1 MFTRQTFW
9 LSTLRHFARSSFA
22 VIIGVA
28 LATAVICGALIV
40 GDSVRGSLETLSLER
55 LGGVDQVV
63 RGPRFFRQD
72 LAAEL
77 AEAWQDEIGT
87 VAPAIL
93 VTGSVQTGQIKSATS
108 RRAGHVEV
116 YGVDA
121 AFWKLA
127 GVDPPGA
134 GLGISRRLAEQLE
147 LKVGDKASVIVEI
160 PATIPRDALLGE
172 RDETVV
178 ELPTQVSRIFS
189 DQEMPGRFGLNPSQ
203 QLPLNAFVD
212 LEELQTQLNLQ
223 HVPASARRK
232 EPEKPARINALLLGK
247 SRVAFRSAKE
257 RAFAE
262 RKTTNLARDEAAA
275 LIAKLNGSNI
285 PTESSPHPGGM
296 PDISRW
302 LSAATPPV
310 KSPLSRALHPGGMPE
325 DFAADER
332 ERLPKSPKT
341 SDIWRHTAVAIPAAI
356 PPGWSVPGDSS
367 IGGVAALNHRLMAM
381 TPPGSVM
388 WKQFAVGAVSLEEQ
402 LANAPELASR
412 LTTEL
417 HRKLTMQDLS
427 LRLVPNEAHR
437 YLSLE
442 SERML
447 IDDGTIAA
455 AEKVA
460 KNRGWATS
468 PVLVSLLTEIENPKD
483 ASKFSMY
490 PISGGVGEA
499 AAGAF
504 EALEFASGSAPKSV
518 DEIAINDWLAE
529 DLAVSVGDSVTL
541 KYKVVGDTGE
551 LPELTRSAKICGIV
565 KLAGAGADPG
575 LTPYVAGIS
584 DAEDPTKWREPFPLR
599 KDRITQRDRD
609 FWKPFRTTPKVF
621 WHLAAAEELFKS
633 RYGNHTSLRIAP
645 PAGVSLDDFAKT
657 FETAWL
663 ASLDS
668 SVTGLAVEP
677 VKLRGLVAARG
688 TTDFTGLFM
697 GFSLFL
703 IASALLLV
711 SLLFRLGLEGRSRE
725 FGVLMGVG
733 WTSQSVGRQV
743 LTQGVALAAIGGLL
757 GIIGGVVYA
766 GVMIYGLT
774 TWWSG
779 AVGTRALF
787 LHVKAGSL
795 ITGWLIAVVISTLM
809 IWRTS
814 RQLRAMSPRALLSNA
829 GLDQPVTLG
838 QGGSRRPWVTWTAT
852 GISGVLLVTGVLGL
866 VPSSEAFAGFS
877 MRTFAFFVGGLSA
890 LVASLTGFARWLAAD
905 RTVAV
910 RGRGMRALATLAIRN
925 AARNHS
931 RSLLT
936 ASLIASATFLV
947 VAVASGKRN
956 PAVEAPRRDSGNGG
970 YTLVAET
977 NQPVLYDLNTPSGRT
992 KAGVNLRSKVEN
1004 EALLNQM
1011 QFTAFR
1017 MKPGENASCL
1027 NLYQTQLPTLLGV
1040 PQSVIDQFSKDR
1052 RFKFADTRVSD
1063 PWGLLS
1069 ATESGGEIPVLG
1081 DMNTLQ
1087 YSLHKG
1093 IGSTL
1098 EVEDANRRKQ
1108 SLKVRGMLDG
1118 SVFQGVLLMSEE
1130 NLLRLFP
1137 DTAGYRYFLIE
1148 VDPAIAS
1155 QVTTLLETDLADA
1168 GFDAE
1173 RVADR
1178 LANFLSV
1185 QNTYLSTFQTLGG
1198 LGLLLGTVGLGVVMM
1213 RNVWERRSEL
1223 ALLRAVGYTTSML
1236 RQIVLLEN
1244 AFLLT
1249 FGLLAG
1255 SLAAAVAM
1263 APHLLSIGADVSWPG
1278 LGLTILA
1285 VFAAGMLSSL
1295 AAVREVERLPMLMA
1309 LRVE

>member
-28 LATAVICGALIV
+28 LATAVISGALIV

-55 LGGVDQVV
+55 LGGVDHVV

-77 AEAWQDEIGT
+77 AEAWQADIAT

-93 VTGSVQTGQIKSATS
+93 VTGSVQTGQITSATS

-127 GVDPPGA
+127 GVEPPGE
-134 GLGISRRLAEQLE
+134 GLAISRRLAEQLE
-147 LKVGDKASVIVEI
+147 LKVGDKASVVVEV

-172 RDETVV
+172 REETVV
-178 ELPTQVSRIFS
+178 ELPTQVSRIFE
-189 DQEMPGRFGLNPSQ
+189 DREMPGRFGLNPSQ

-212 LEELQTQLNLQ
+212 LGELQTQLNLQ
-223 HVPASARRK
+223 HVPASARKK
-232 EPEKPARINALLLGK
+232 EPEKPARINALFLGE
-247 SRVAFRSAKE
+247 SRVAFRSAKGRSFVE
-257 RAFAE
+257 L
-262 RKTTNLARDEAAA
+262 KTTLPARDEAAPMGA
-275 LIAKLNGSNI
+275 DLAAKLS
-285 PTESSPHPGGM
+285 
-296 PDISRW
+296 
-302 LSAATPPV
+302 
-310 KSPLSRALHPGGMPE
+310 
-325 DFAADER
+325 
-332 ERLPKSPKT
+332 
-341 SDIWRHTAVAIPAAI
+341 
-356 PPGWSVPGDSS
+356 
-367 IGGVAALNHRLMAM
+367 
-381 TPPGSVM
+381 
-388 WKQFAVGAVSLEEQ
+388 EQ
-402 LANAPELASR
+402 L
-412 LTTEL
+412 
-417 HRKLTMQDLS
+417 HRHLTMQDLS
-427 LRLVPNEAHR
+427 LRLVANEEHR

-455 AEKVA
+455 AERVA
-460 KNRGWATS
+460 KDHGWATS
-468 PVLVSLLTEIENPKD
+468 PVLVSLLTEIENSHD

-490 PISGGVGEA
+490 PISAGVGESV
-499 AAGAF
+499 AGAF
-504 EALEFASGSAPKSV
+504 EALEFASGIAPKTV
-518 DEIAINDWLAE
+518 DEIVINEWLAE
-529 DLAVSVGDSVTL
+529 DLAVKIGDSVTL

-551 LPELTRSAKICGIV
+551 LPELTRTAKICGIV
-565 KLAGAGADPG
+565 KLTGAGADPG

-584 DAEDPTKWREPFPLR
+584 DAEDPTKWREPFPLK

-609 FWKPFRTTPKVF
+609 FWKPYRTTPKVF
-621 WHLAAAEELFKS
+621 WHLPVAEALFKS
-633 RYGNHTSLRIAP
+633 RYGNRTSLRIAP
-645 PAGVSLDDFAKT
+645 PAGVSLDEFAKT
-657 FETAWL
+657 FEAAWL
-663 ASLDS
+663 AHLDS
-668 SVTGLAVEP
+668 HVTGLAVEP
-677 VKLRGLVAARG
+677 VKLRGLMAARG
-688 TTDFTGLFM
+688 TTDFTGLFI

-725 FGVLMGVG
+725 FGVLLGVG
-733 WTSQSVGRQV
+733 WTSRSVGRQV
-743 LTQGVALAAIGGLL
+743 LTQGMTLAAIGGLL
-757 GIIGGVVYA
+757 GIVGGVLYA

-787 LHVKAGSL
+787 LHVRAGSL

-829 GLDQPVTLG
+829 GLSGSTLVGPGSARG
-838 QGGSRRPWVTWTAT
+838 QWVMQVST
-852 GISGVLLVTGVLGL
+852 GISAVLLVASVLGL

-877 MRTFAFFVGGLSA
+877 IRTVAFFVGGLSA
-890 LVASLTGFARWLAAD
+890 LVASLSAFARWLAAD
-905 RTVAV
+905 RTAAV
-910 RGRGMRALATLAIRN
+910 RGRGVRALATLAIRN
-925 AARNHS
+925 AARNRS

-992 KAGVNLRSKVEN
+992 KAGVNLRSKPDHE
-1004 EALLNQM
+1004 ELLKQTR
-1011 QFTAFR
+1011 FTAFR
-1017 MKPGENASCL
+1017 MKLGENASCL
-1027 NLYQTQLPTLLGV
+1027 NLYQTQLPTILGV
-1040 PQSVIDQFSKDR
+1040 PQSVIEKLSTDH
-1052 RFKFADTRVSD
+1052 RFKFADTRDSN

-1069 ATESGGEIPVLG
+1069 AKEPGGEIPVLG

-1093 IGSTL
+1093 IGSTI
-1098 EVEDANRRKQ
+1098 EIADSNRRPQ

-1148 VDPAIAS
+1148 VDPALAS
-1155 QVTTLLETDLADA
+1155 QVTTLLETDLADS

-1236 RQIVLLEN
+1236 RQIVLIEN

-1255 SLAAAVAM
+1255 SVAAAVAM

-1295 AAVREVERLPMLMA
+1295 AAVREVARLPMLMA

>member
-28 LATAVICGALIV
+28 LATAVISGALIV

-55 LGGVDQVV
+55 LGGVDHVV

-77 AEAWQDEIGT
+77 AEAWQADIAT

-93 VTGSVQTGQIKSATS
+93 VTGSVQTGQITSATS

-127 GVDPPGA
+127 GVEPPGE
-134 GLGISRRLAEQLE
+134 GLAISRRLAEQLE
-147 LKVGDKASVIVEI
+147 LKVGDKASVVVEV

-172 RDETVV
+172 REETVV
-178 ELPTQVSRIFS
+178 ELPTQVSRIFE
-189 DQEMPGRFGLNPSQ
+189 DREMPGRFGLNPSQ

-212 LEELQTQLNLQ
+212 LGELQTQLNLQ
-223 HVPASARRK
+223 HVPASARKK
-232 EPEKPARINALLLGK
+232 EPEKPARINALFLGE
-247 SRVAFRSAKE
+247 SRVAFRSAKG
-257 RAFAE
+257 RSFAE
-262 RKTTNLARDEAAA
+262 RKTTLPARDEAAPMGA
-275 LIAKLNGSNI
+275 DLAAKLS
-285 PTESSPHPGGM
+285 
-296 PDISRW
+296 
-302 LSAATPPV
+302 
-310 KSPLSRALHPGGMPE
+310 
-325 DFAADER
+325 
-332 ERLPKSPKT
+332 
-341 SDIWRHTAVAIPAAI
+341 
-356 PPGWSVPGDSS
+356 
-367 IGGVAALNHRLMAM
+367 
-381 TPPGSVM
+381 
-388 WKQFAVGAVSLEEQ
+388 EQ
-402 LANAPELASR
+402 L
-412 LTTEL
+412 
-417 HRKLTMQDLS
+417 HRHLTMQDLS
-427 LRLVPNEAHR
+427 LRLVANEEHR

-455 AEKVA
+455 AERVA
-460 KNRGWATS
+460 KDHGWATS
-468 PVLVSLLTEIENPKD
+468 PVLVSLLTEIENSHD

-490 PISGGVGEA
+490 PISAGVGESV
-499 AAGAF
+499 AGAF
-504 EALEFASGSAPKSV
+504 EALEFASGIAPKTV
-518 DEIAINDWLAE
+518 DEIVINEWLAE
-529 DLAVSVGDSVTL
+529 DLAVKIGDSVTL

-551 LPELTRSAKICGIV
+551 LPELTRTAKICGIV
-565 KLAGAGADPG
+565 KLTGAGADPG

-584 DAEDPTKWREPFPLR
+584 DAEDPTKWREPFPLK

-609 FWKPFRTTPKVF
+609 FWKPYRTTPKVF
-621 WHLAAAEELFKS
+621 WHLPVAEALFKS
-633 RYGNHTSLRIAP
+633 RYGNRTSLRIAP
-645 PAGVSLDDFAKT
+645 PAGVSLDEFAKT
-657 FETAWL
+657 FEAAWL
-663 ASLDS
+663 AHLDS
-668 SVTGLAVEP
+668 HVTGLAVEP
-677 VKLRGLVAARG
+677 VKLRGLMAARG
-688 TTDFTGLFM
+688 TTDFTGLFI

-725 FGVLMGVG
+725 FGVLLGVG
-733 WTSQSVGRQV
+733 WTSRSVGRQV
-743 LTQGVALAAIGGLL
+743 LTQGMTLAAIGGLL
-757 GIIGGVVYA
+757 GIVGGVLYA

-787 LHVKAGSL
+787 LHVRAGSL

-829 GLDQPVTLG
+829 GLSGSTLVGPGSARG
-838 QGGSRRPWVTWTAT
+838 QWVMQVST
-852 GISGVLLVTGVLGL
+852 GISAVLLVASVLGL

-877 MRTFAFFVGGLSA
+877 IRTVAFFVGGLSA
-890 LVASLTGFARWLAAD
+890 LVASLSAFARWLAAD
-905 RTVAV
+905 RTAAV
-910 RGRGMRALATLAIRN
+910 RGRGVRALATLAIRN
-925 AARNHS
+925 AARNRS

-992 KAGVNLRSKVEN
+992 KAGVNLRSKPDHE
-1004 EALLNQM
+1004 ELLKQTR
-1011 QFTAFR
+1011 FTAFR
-1017 MKPGENASCL
+1017 MKLGENASCL
-1027 NLYQTQLPTLLGV
+1027 NLYQTQLPTILGV
-1040 PQSVIDQFSKDR
+1040 PQSVIEKLSTDH
-1052 RFKFADTRVSD
+1052 RFKFADTRDSN

-1069 ATESGGEIPVLG
+1069 AKEPGGEIPVLG

-1093 IGSTL
+1093 IGSTI
-1098 EVEDANRRKQ
+1098 EIADSNRRPQ

-1148 VDPAIAS
+1148 VDPALAS
-1155 QVTTLLETDLADA
+1155 QVTTLLETDLADS

-1236 RQIVLLEN
+1236 RQIVLIEN

-1255 SLAAAVAM
+1255 SVAAAVAM

-1295 AAVREVERLPMLMA
+1295 AAVREVARLPMLMA

>member
-9 LSTLRHFARSSFA
+9 LSTLRYFARSSVA
-22 VIIGVA
+22 VIVGVA
-28 LATAVICGALIV
+28 LATAVISGALIV

-55 LGGVDQVV
+55 LGGVDHVV
-63 RGPRFFRQD
+63 RGPRFFRQSLATE
-72 LAAEL
+72 LAA
-77 AEAWQDEIGT
+77 AWKSDIAT
-87 VAPAIL
+87 VAPVIV
-93 VTGSVQTGQIKSATS
+93 VTGSVQTGQITSETS

-127 GVDPPGA
+127 GVEPPGE
-134 GLGISRRLAEQLE
+134 GLAISRRLAEQLE
-147 LKVGDKASVIVEI
+147 LQVGDKASVVVEI
-160 PATIPRDALLGE
+160 PATIPRDALLGDRE
-172 RDETVV
+172 ETVV
-178 ELPTQVSRIFS
+178 ELPTTVSRIFE
-189 DQEMPGRFGLNPSQ
+189 DLQMPGRFGLNPSQ

-212 LEELQTQLNLQ
+212 LEELQTQLDLQ
-223 HVPASARRK
+223 HVPASARK
-232 EPEKPARINALLLGK
+232 QEPEKPARINALFLGATRTPEG
-247 SRVAFRSAKE
+247 SEESA
-257 RAFAE
+257 
-262 RKTTNLARDEAAA
+262 
-275 LIAKLNGSNI
+275 
-285 PTESSPHPGGM
+285 
-296 PDISRW
+296 
-302 LSAATPPV
+302 
-310 KSPLSRALHPGGMPE
+310 
-325 DFAADER
+325 
-332 ERLPKSPKT
+332 
-341 SDIWRHTAVAIPAAI
+341 
-356 PPGWSVPGDSS
+356 
-367 IGGVAALNHRLMAM
+367 IG
-381 TPPGSVM
+381 
-388 WKQFAVGAVSLEEQ
+388 
-402 LANAPELASR
+402 PELATR

-417 HRKLTMQDLS
+417 HRQLRLEDLS
-427 LRLVPNEAHR
+427 LRLVPHNDHR

-460 KNRGWATS
+460 KDHSWTTS
-468 PVLVSLLTEIENPKD
+468 PVLVSLLTEIENPSD

-490 PISGGVGEA
+490 PISAGVGEA
-499 AAGAF
+499 TAGAF
-504 EALEFASGSAPKSV
+504 EALEFSSGVAPQTTG
-518 DEIAINDWLAE
+518 EIAINDWLAE
-529 DLAVSVGDSVTL
+529 DLAVAVGDLVTL

-551 LPELTRSAKICGIV
+551 LPELARTAKISGIV

-584 DAEDPTKWREPFPLR
+584 DAEDPTKWREPFPLK

-609 FWKPFRTTPKVF
+609 FWKPYRTTPKVF
-621 WHLAAAEELFKS
+621 WHLSAAEELFKS
-633 RYGNHTSLRIAP
+633 RYGNRTSLRIAP
-645 PAGVSLDDFAKT
+645 PAGVTPTDFAKT
-657 FETAWL
+657 FAAAWL
-663 ASLDS
+663 AHLDP

-677 VKLRGLVAARG
+677 VKLRGLMAARG
-688 TTDFTGLFM
+688 TTDFTGLFL

-725 FGVLMGVG
+725 FGVLLGVG
-733 WTSQSVGRQV
+733 WSSESVGRQV
-743 LTQGVALAAIGGLL
+743 LTQGVVLAAIGGLL
-757 GIIGGVVYA
+757 GIAGGALYA

-787 LHVKAGSL
+787 LHLKVGSL

-829 GLDQPVTLG
+829 GLNGSLAVG
-838 QGGSRRPWVTWTAT
+838 QSGAPGRWVVWIST
-852 GISGVLLVTGVLGL
+852 GISAMLLVAGVLGL
-866 VPSSEAFAGFS
+866 VPTSEAFGGFS
-877 MRTFAFFVGGLSA
+877 IRTIAFFVGGLSA
-890 LVASLTGFARWLAAD
+890 LVASLSAFSHWLTTNSTG
-905 RTVAV
+905 AV
-910 RGRGMRALATLAIRN
+910 QGRGWRALATLAIRN
-925 AARNHS
+925 AARNRS

-992 KAGVNLRSKVEN
+992 KAGVNLRSKPDN
-1004 EALLNQM
+1004 EELLKQT

-1027 NLYQTQLPTLLGV
+1027 NLYQTQLPTILGV
-1040 PQSVIDQFSKDR
+1040 PQSVIEKLSQDR
-1052 RFKFADTRVSD
+1052 RFKFADTRARD

-1069 ATESGGEIPVLG
+1069 VQEPGGEIPVLG

-1093 IGSTL
+1093 IGATI
-1098 EVEDANRRKQ
+1098 EVADSNRRPQ
-1108 SLKVRGMLDG
+1108 SLVVRGMLDG

-1130 NLLRLFP
+1130 NLLKLFP
-1137 DTAGYRYFLIE
+1137 DTSGYRYFLIE

-1178 LANFLSV
+1178 LADFLSV

-1236 RQIVLLEN
+1236 RRIVLLEN
-1244 AFLLT
+1244 AFLLS

-1255 SLAAAVAM
+1255 SVAAAVAM

-1278 LGLTILA
+1278 LGLTIIA

-1295 AAVREVERLPMLMA
+1295 AAVREVARLPMLMA

>member
-28 LATAVICGALIV
+28 LATAVISGALIV
-40 GDSVRGSLETLSLER
+40 GDSVKGSLETLSLER
-55 LGGVDQVV
+55 LGGVDHVV

-77 AEAWQDEIGT
+77 AAAWQADIAT

-93 VTGSVQTGQIKSATS
+93 VTGSVQTGQITSATS

-127 GVDPPGA
+127 GVEPPGE
-134 GLGISRRLAEQLE
+134 GLAISRRLAEQLE

-172 RDETVV
+172 REETVV
-178 ELPTQVSRIFS
+178 ELPTQVSRIFE
-189 DQEMPGRFGLNPSQ
+189 DREMPGRFGLNPSQ

-223 HVPASARRK
+223 HVPASARK
-232 EPEKPARINALLLGK
+232 QEPEKPARINALLLGE
-247 SRVAFRSAKE
+247 SNVAFRSAKE

-262 RKTTNLARDEAAA
+262 RKTTLPDPIGSDLAY
-275 LIAKLNGSNI
+275 
-285 PTESSPHPGGM
+285 
-296 PDISRW
+296 
-302 LSAATPPV
+302 
-310 KSPLSRALHPGGMPE
+310 
-325 DFAADER
+325 
-332 ERLPKSPKT
+332 
-341 SDIWRHTAVAIPAAI
+341 
-356 PPGWSVPGDSS
+356 
-367 IGGVAALNHRLMAM
+367 
-381 TPPGSVM
+381 
-388 WKQFAVGAVSLEEQ
+388 
-402 LANAPELASR
+402 R

-417 HRKLTMQDLS
+417 HSHLTLADLS
-427 LRLVPNEAHR
+427 LRLVPNAAHG

-460 KNRGWATS
+460 KDHGWVTS
-468 PVLVSLLTEIENPKD
+468 PVLVSLLTEIENAKD

-490 PISGGVGEA
+490 PISAGVRESRDGPFETLSFTS
-499 AAGAF
+499 GAF
-504 EALEFASGSAPKSV
+504 ESLLFGNEYLSYTPSPTV
-518 DEIAINDWLAE
+518 NEIAINEWLAE
-529 DLAVSVGDSVTL
+529 DLAVAVGDMVTL

-551 LPELTRSAKICGIV
+551 LPELTRTAQICGIV
-565 KLAGAGADPG
+565 KLTGAGADPG
-575 LTPYVAGIS
+575 LTPYVPGIS
-584 DAEDPTKWREPFPLR
+584 DAEDPTKWREPFPLK

-609 FWKPFRTTPKVF
+609 FWKPYRTTPKVF

-633 RYGNHTSLRIAP
+633 RYGNRTSLRIAP
-645 PAGVSLDDFAKT
+645 PAGVSPTEFAKT
-657 FETAWL
+657 FEAAWL
-663 ASLDS
+663 AGLDS
-668 SVTGLAVEP
+668 NVTGLAVEP
-677 VKLRGLVAARG
+677 VKLQGLMAARG
-688 TTDFTGLFM
+688 TTDFTGLFI

-743 LTQGVALAAIGGLL
+743 LTQGVTLAAIGGLL
-757 GIIGGVVYA
+757 GIVGGVLYS

-795 ITGWLIAVVISTLM
+795 ITGWLIAVLISTLM

-814 RQLRAMSPRALLSNA
+814 RQLRAMSPRVLLSNA
-829 GLDQPVTLG
+829 GLS
-838 QGGSRRPWVTWTAT
+838 GSTAVGPGSARGRRVMQVST
-852 GISGVLLVTGVLGL
+852 GISAVLLVAGVLGL

-877 MRTFAFFVGGLSA
+877 IRTVAFFVGGLSA
-890 LVASLTGFARWLAAD
+890 LVASLSAFARWLAAD
-905 RTVAV
+905 STAAV
-910 RGRGMRALATLAIRN
+910 RGRGWRALATLAIRN
-925 AARNHS
+925 AARNRS

-992 KAGVNLRSKVEN
+992 KAGVNLRSKIEN
-1004 EALLNQM
+1004 EELLKQT

-1040 PQSVIDQFSKDR
+1040 PQSVIEKLSKDR

-1063 PWGLLS
+1063 PWALLS
-1069 ATESGGEIPVLG
+1069 AKESGGEIPVLG

-1093 IGSTL
+1093 IGATI
-1098 EVEDANRRKQ
+1098 EIEDSNRRKQ
-1108 SLKVRGMLDG
+1108 SLMVRGMLDG

-1148 VDPAIAS
+1148 VDPALAS
-1155 QVTTLLETDLADA
+1155 QVTTLLESDLADS

-1255 SLAAAVAM
+1255 SVAAAVAM

-1278 LGLTILA
+1278 LGLTIAA

-1295 AAVREVERLPMLMA
+1295 AAVREVARLPMLLA

>member
-9 LSTLRHFARSSFA
+9 LSTLRHFSRSSVA

-28 LATAVICGALIV
+28 LATAVISGALIV

-55 LGGVDQVV
+55 LGGVDHVV
-63 RGPRFFRQD
+63 RGPRFFRQE

-77 AEAWQDEIGT
+77 AEAWQADIAT

-93 VTGSVQTGQIKSATS
+93 VTGSVQTGQITSATS

-127 GVDPPGA
+127 GVEPPGE
-134 GLGISRRLAEQLE
+134 GLAISRRLAEQLE

-172 RDETVV
+172 REETVV
-178 ELPTQVSRIFS
+178 ELPTQVSRIFE
-189 DQEMPGRFGLNPSQ
+189 DREMPGRFGLNPSQ

-223 HVPASARRK
+223 HVPASTRKK
-232 EPEKPARINALLLGK
+232 EPEKPARINALLLGE
-247 SRVAFRSAKE
+247 SSVAFRSAKG
-257 RAFAE
+257 RSFAE
-262 RKTTNLARDEAAA
+262 RKTTLLAV
-275 LIAKLNGSNI
+275 KLS
-285 PTESSPHPGGM
+285 
-296 PDISRW
+296 
-302 LSAATPPV
+302 
-310 KSPLSRALHPGGMPE
+310 
-325 DFAADER
+325 
-332 ERLPKSPKT
+332 
-341 SDIWRHTAVAIPAAI
+341 
-356 PPGWSVPGDSS
+356 
-367 IGGVAALNHRLMAM
+367 
-381 TPPGSVM
+381 
-388 WKQFAVGAVSLEEQ
+388 EQ
-402 LANAPELASR
+402 LHRHLTLA
-412 LTTEL
+412 
-417 HRKLTMQDLS
+417 DLS
-427 LRLVPNEAHR
+427 LRLVPNEAHG

-447 IDDGTIAA
+447 IDDGTITA

-460 KNRGWATS
+460 KDHGWATS
-468 PVLVSLLTEIENPKD
+468 PVLVSLLTEIANPRD

-490 PISGGVGEA
+490 PISAGVGEGA
-499 AAGAF
+499 TGAF
-504 EALEFASGSAPKSV
+504 EALEFASGSAPKTV
-518 DEIAINDWLAE
+518 DEIAINEWLAE
-529 DLAVSVGDSVTL
+529 DLAVEVGDSVTL

-551 LPELTRSAKICGIV
+551 LPELTRTAKICGIV
-565 KLAGAGADPG
+565 KLTGAGADPG

-584 DAEDPTKWREPFPLR
+584 DAEDPTKWREPFPLK

-609 FWKPFRTTPKVF
+609 FWKPYRTTPKVF
-621 WHLAAAEELFKS
+621 WHMSAAEELFKS
-633 RYGNHTSLRIAP
+633 RYGNRTSLRIAP
-645 PAGVSLDDFAKT
+645 PAGVSLAEFAKT
-657 FETAWL
+657 YEAAWL
-663 ASLDS
+663 AGLESN
-668 SVTGLAVEP
+668 VTGLAVEP
-677 VKLRGLVAARG
+677 VKLQGLMAARG
-688 TTDFTGLFM
+688 TTDFTGLFI

-725 FGVLMGVG
+725 FGVLLGVG

-743 LTQGVALAAIGGLL
+743 LTQGVTLAAIGGLL
-757 GIIGGVVYA
+757 GIVGGVLYA

-787 LHVKAGSL
+787 LHVRAGSL
-795 ITGWLIAVVISTLM
+795 ITGWLVAVVISTLM

-814 RQLRAMSPRALLSNA
+814 RQLRAMSPRALLSNS
-829 GLDQPVTLG
+829 GLSGSTTVALG
-838 QGGSRRPWVTWTAT
+838 KARGRRVMWIST
-852 GISGVLLVTGVLGL
+852 GISAVLLVAGVLRL

-877 MRTFAFFVGGLSA
+877 IRTVAFFVGGLSA
-890 LVASLTGFARWLAAD
+890 LVASLSAFAHWLASD
-905 RTVAV
+905 STTAV
-910 RGRGMRALATLAIRN
+910 RGRGISALARLAIRN
-925 AARNHS
+925 AARNRS

-970 YTLVAET
+970 YTLIAET

-992 KAGVNLRSKVEN
+992 KAGVNLRSNAEN
-1004 EALLNQM
+1004 EALLKQT
-1011 QFTAFR
+1011 QVTAFR

-1027 NLYQTQLPTLLGV
+1027 NLYQTQLPTILGV
-1040 PQSVIDQFSKDR
+1040 PQAVIEKLSQDQ

-1063 PWGLLS
+1063 PWALLS
-1069 ATESGGEIPVLG
+1069 ATESSGEIPVLG

-1093 IGSTL
+1093 IGSTI
-1098 EVEDANRRKQ
+1098 EVEDSNRRKQ
-1108 SLKVRGMLDG
+1108 SLIVRGMLDG

-1137 DTAGYRYFLIE
+1137 DTSGYRYFLIE

-1244 AFLLT
+1244 AFLLS

-1255 SLAAAVAM
+1255 TVAAAVAM

-1295 AAVREVERLPMLMA
+1295 AAVREVARLPMLMA

>member
-1 MFTRQTFW
+1 MFTRQSFW

-28 LATAVICGALIV
+28 LATAVISGALIV

-55 LGGVDQVV
+55 LGGVDHVV

-77 AEAWQDEIGT
+77 AEAWKSDIAT

-93 VTGSVQTGQIKSATS
+93 VTGSVQTGQITSATS

-127 GVDPPGA
+127 GVEPPGE
-134 GLGISRRLAEQLE
+134 GLAISRRLAEQLE
-147 LKVGDKASVIVEI
+147 LKVGDKASVVVEI

-172 RDETVV
+172 REETVV
-178 ELPTQVSRIFS
+178 ELPTTVSRIFE
-189 DQEMPGRFGLNPSQ
+189 DREMPGRFGLNPSQ

-223 HVPASARRK
+223 HVPASARKK
-232 EPEKPARINALLLGK
+232 EPEKPARINALLLG
-247 SRVAFRSAKE
+247 ADRS
-257 RAFAE
+257 
-262 RKTTNLARDEAAA
+262 N
-275 LIAKLNGSNI
+275 
-285 PTESSPHPGGM
+285 
-296 PDISRW
+296 
-302 LSAATPPV
+302 
-310 KSPLSRALHPGGMPE
+310 
-325 DFAADER
+325 
-332 ERLPKSPKT
+332 
-341 SDIWRHTAVAIPAAI
+341 
-356 PPGWSVPGDSS
+356 
-367 IGGVAALNHRLMAM
+367 
-381 TPPGSVM
+381 PGSTRDPIS
-388 WKQFAVGAVSLEEQ
+388 A
-402 LANAPELASR
+402 ELAAN
-412 LTTEL
+412 LTVQL
-417 HRKLTMQDLS
+417 HRRLTMQDLT
-427 LRLVPNEAHR
+427 LRLVPNEAHG

-460 KNRGWATS
+460 KDHSWATS
-468 PVLVSLLTEIENPKD
+468 PVLVSLLTEIENSRD

-490 PISGGVGEA
+490 PISAGVGESV
-499 AAGAF
+499 AGAF
-504 EALEFASGSAPKSV
+504 EALQFTKGRFEMQGFLKNDDPPTESGIV
-518 DEIAINDWLAE
+518 INEWLAE
-529 DLAVSVGDSVTL
+529 DLQVDVGDSVTL

-551 LPELTRSAKICGIV
+551 LPELTRSAKIIGIV

-584 DAEDPTKWREPFPLR
+584 DAEDPTKWREPFPLK

-609 FWKPFRTTPKVF
+609 FWKPYRTTPKVF
-621 WHLAAAEELFKS
+621 WHLPVAEALFKS
-633 RYGNHTSLRIAP
+633 RYGNRTSLRIAP
-645 PAGVSLDDFAKT
+645 PTGVTPTDFAKT
-657 FETAWL
+657 FEAAWL
-663 ASLDS
+663 AGLDP

-677 VKLRGLVAARG
+677 VKLRGLMAARG
-688 TTDFTGLFM
+688 TTDFTGLFL

-725 FGVLMGVG
+725 FGVLLGVG
-733 WTSQSVGRQV
+733 WTSRSVGRQV
-743 LTQGVALAAIGGLL
+743 LTQGMTLAAIGGLL
-757 GIIGGVVYA
+757 GIVGGVLYA

-787 LHVKAGSL
+787 LHVRATSL
-795 ITGWLIAVVISTLM
+795 ITGLLIAVVISSLM

-814 RQLRAMSPRALLSNA
+814 RQLRAMSPRALLSNS
-829 GLDQPVTLG
+829 GLSGSTLG
-838 QGGSRRPWVTWTAT
+838 GQGTVRGRWVMLVSTE
-852 GISGVLLVTGVLGL
+852 ISALLLVAGVLGL
-866 VPSSEAFAGFS
+866 LPSSEAFAGFS
-877 MRTFAFFVGGLSA
+877 IRTVAFFVGGLSA
-890 LVASLTGFARWLAAD
+890 LVASLSAFARWLAAD
-905 RTVAV
+905 STAAV
-910 RGRGMRALATLAIRN
+910 RGRGWRALATLAIRN
-925 AARNHS
+925 AARNRS

-992 KAGVNLRSKVEN
+992 KAGVNLRSKPDHE
-1004 EALLNQM
+1004 ELLKQTR
-1011 QFTAFR
+1011 FTAFR
-1017 MKPGENASCL
+1017 MQPGENASCL
-1027 NLYQTQLPTLLGV
+1027 NLYQTQLPTILGV
-1040 PQSVIDQFSKDR
+1040 PQAVIEKLSKDR
-1052 RFKFADTRVSD
+1052 RFKFADTRDSN

-1069 ATESGGEIPVLG
+1069 AREPGGEIPVLG

-1093 IGSTL
+1093 IGSTI
-1098 EVEDANRRKQ
+1098 EVADSNRRPQ

-1130 NLLRLFP
+1130 NLLKLFP

-1148 VDPAIAS
+1148 VDPALAS
-1155 QVTTLLETDLADA
+1155 KVTTLLETDLADS

-1255 SLAAAVAM
+1255 SVAAAVAM

-1295 AAVREVERLPMLMA
+1295 AAVREVTRLPMLMA

>member
-28 LATAVICGALIV
+28 LATAVISGALIV

-55 LGGVDQVV
+55 LGGVDHVV

-77 AEAWQDEIGT
+77 AEAWQADIAT

-93 VTGSVQTGQIKSATS
+93 VTGSVQTGQITSATS

-127 GVDPPGA
+127 GVEPPGE
-134 GLGISRRLAEQLE
+134 GLAISRRLAEQLE
-147 LKVGDKASVIVEI
+147 LKVGDKASVVVEV

-172 RDETVV
+172 REETVV
-178 ELPTQVSRIFS
+178 ELPTQVSRIFE
-189 DQEMPGRFGLNPSQ
+189 DREMPGRFGLNPSQ

-212 LEELQTQLNLQ
+212 LGELQTQLNLQ
-223 HVPASARRK
+223 HVPASARKK
-232 EPEKPARINALLLGK
+232 EPEKPARINALFLGE
-247 SRVAFRSAKE
+247 SRVAFRSAKGRSFVE
-257 RAFAE
+257 L
-262 RKTTNLARDEAAA
+262 KTTLPASDEAAPMGA
-275 LIAKLNGSNI
+275 DLAAKLS
-285 PTESSPHPGGM
+285 
-296 PDISRW
+296 
-302 LSAATPPV
+302 
-310 KSPLSRALHPGGMPE
+310 
-325 DFAADER
+325 
-332 ERLPKSPKT
+332 
-341 SDIWRHTAVAIPAAI
+341 
-356 PPGWSVPGDSS
+356 
-367 IGGVAALNHRLMAM
+367 
-381 TPPGSVM
+381 
-388 WKQFAVGAVSLEEQ
+388 EQ
-402 LANAPELASR
+402 L
-412 LTTEL
+412 
-417 HRKLTMQDLS
+417 HRHLTMQDLS
-427 LRLVPNEAHR
+427 LRLVANEEHR

-455 AEKVA
+455 AERVA
-460 KNRGWATS
+460 KDHGWATS
-468 PVLVSLLTEIENPKD
+468 PVLVSLLTEIENSHD

-490 PISGGVGEA
+490 PISAGVGESV
-499 AAGAF
+499 AGAF
-504 EALEFASGSAPKSV
+504 EALEFASGIAPKTV
-518 DEIAINDWLAE
+518 DEIVINEWLAE
-529 DLAVSVGDSVTL
+529 DLAVKIGDSVTL

-551 LPELTRSAKICGIV
+551 LPELTRTAKICGIV
-565 KLAGAGADPG
+565 KLTGAGADPG

-584 DAEDPTKWREPFPLR
+584 DAEDPTKWREPFPLK

-609 FWKPFRTTPKVF
+609 FWKPYRTTPKVF
-621 WHLAAAEELFKS
+621 WHLPVAEALFKS
-633 RYGNHTSLRIAP
+633 RYGNRTSLRIAP
-645 PAGVSLDDFAKT
+645 PAGVSLDEFAKT
-657 FETAWL
+657 FEAAWL
-663 ASLDS
+663 AHLDS
-668 SVTGLAVEP
+668 HVTGLAVEP
-677 VKLRGLVAARG
+677 VKLRGLMAARG
-688 TTDFTGLFM
+688 TTDFTGLFI

-725 FGVLMGVG
+725 FGVLLGVG
-733 WTSQSVGRQV
+733 WTSRSVGRQV
-743 LTQGVALAAIGGLL
+743 LTQGMTLAAIGGLL
-757 GIIGGVVYA
+757 GIVGGVLYA

-787 LHVKAGSL
+787 LHVRAGSL

-829 GLDQPVTLG
+829 GLSGSTLVGPGSARG
-838 QGGSRRPWVTWTAT
+838 QWVMQVST
-852 GISGVLLVTGVLGL
+852 GISAVLLVASVLGL

-877 MRTFAFFVGGLSA
+877 IRTVAFFVGGLSA
-890 LVASLTGFARWLAAD
+890 LVASLSAFARWLAAD
-905 RTVAV
+905 RTAAV
-910 RGRGMRALATLAIRN
+910 RGRGVRALATLAIRN
-925 AARNHS
+925 AARNRS

-992 KAGVNLRSKVEN
+992 KAGVNLRSKPDHE
-1004 EALLNQM
+1004 ELLKQTR
-1011 QFTAFR
+1011 FTAFR
-1017 MKPGENASCL
+1017 MKLGENASCL
-1027 NLYQTQLPTLLGV
+1027 NLYQTQLPTILGV
-1040 PQSVIDQFSKDR
+1040 PQSVIEKLSTDH
-1052 RFKFADTRVSD
+1052 RFKFADTRDSN

-1069 ATESGGEIPVLG
+1069 AKEPGGEIPVLG

-1093 IGSTL
+1093 IGSTI
-1098 EVEDANRRKQ
+1098 EIADSNRRPQ

-1148 VDPAIAS
+1148 VDPALAS
-1155 QVTTLLETDLADA
+1155 QVTTLLETDLADS

-1236 RQIVLLEN
+1236 RQIVLIEN

-1255 SLAAAVAM
+1255 SVAAAVAM

-1295 AAVREVERLPMLMA
+1295 AAVREVARLPMLMA

>member
-1 MFTRQTFW
+1 M
-9 LSTLRHFARSSFA
+9 
-22 VIIGVA
+22 IGVA
-28 LATAVICGALIV
+28 LATAVISGALIV

-55 LGGVDQVV
+55 LGGVDHVV
-63 RGPRFFRQD
+63 RGPRFFRQG

-77 AEAWQDEIGT
+77 AEAWKADIAT

-93 VTGSVQTGQIKSATS
+93 VTGSVQTGQVTSATS

-127 GVDPPGA
+127 GVEPPGK
-134 GLGISRRLAEQLE
+134 GLAISRRLAEQLE

-172 RDETVV
+172 REETVV
-178 ELPTQVSRIFS
+178 ELPTQVSRIFE
-189 DQEMPGRFGLNPSQ
+189 DREMPGRFGLNPSQ

-223 HVPASARRK
+223 HVPASDRKK
-232 EPEKPARINALLLGK
+232 EPEKPARINALLLGE
-247 SRVAFRSAKE
+247 SSVAFRSAKG
-257 RAFAE
+257 RSFAE
-262 RKTTNLARDEAAA
+262 RKTTLPSPMGADLA
-275 LIAKLNGSNI
+275 
-285 PTESSPHPGGM
+285 
-296 PDISRW
+296 
-302 LSAATPPV
+302 V
-310 KSPLSRALHPGGMPE
+310 
-325 DFAADER
+325 
-332 ERLPKSPKT
+332 
-341 SDIWRHTAVAIPAAI
+341 
-356 PPGWSVPGDSS
+356 
-367 IGGVAALNHRLMAM
+367 
-381 TPPGSVM
+381 
-388 WKQFAVGAVSLEEQ
+388 
-402 LANAPELASR
+402 R
-412 LTTEL
+412 LTSEL
-417 HRKLTMQDLS
+417 HRHLTLADLS
-427 LRLVPNEAHR
+427 LRLVPNGAHG

-460 KNRGWATS
+460 KDHGWATS

-490 PISGGVGEA
+490 PISAGVGEA

-504 EALEFASGSAPKSV
+504 EALEFASGNAPKTV

-529 DLAVSVGDSVTL
+529 DLAVRVGDSVTL

-551 LPELTRSAKICGIV
+551 LPELTRTAKICGIV
-565 KLAGAGADPG
+565 KLTGAGADPG

-584 DAEDPTKWREPFPLR
+584 DAEDPTKWREPFPLK

-609 FWKPFRTTPKVF
+609 FWKPYRTTPKVF
-621 WHLAAAEELFKS
+621 WHLPVAEALFKS
-633 RYGNHTSLRIAP
+633 RYGNRTSLRNAP
-645 PAGVSLDDFAKT
+645 PAGVSLDDFSKM
-657 FETAWL
+657 FEAEWL
-663 ASLDS
+663 AHLDS
-668 SVTGLAVEP
+668 QVTGLAVEP
-677 VKLRGLVAARG
+677 VKLRGLMSARG
-688 TTDFTGLFM
+688 TTDFTGLFI

-743 LTQGVALAAIGGLL
+743 LTQGMTLAAIGGLL
-757 GIIGGVVYA
+757 GIVGGVLYA

-787 LHVKAGSL
+787 LHVRTGSL
-795 ITGWLIAVVISTLM
+795 VTGWLIAVVISALM

-829 GLDQPVTLG
+829 GLS
-838 QGGSRRPWVTWTAT
+838 GSTMVGPGSASGRRVMQVST
-852 GISGVLLVTGVLGL
+852 GISAVLLVAGVLGL

-877 MRTFAFFVGGLSA
+877 MRTVAFFVGGLSA
-890 LVASLTGFARWLAAD
+890 LVASLSAFARWLAAD
-905 RTVAV
+905 RTAAV
-910 RGRGMRALATLAIRN
+910 RGRGWRALATLAIRN
-925 AARNHS
+925 AARNRS

-977 NQPVLYDLNTPSGRT
+977 NQPVLYDLNTPAGRT
-992 KAGVNLRSKVEN
+992 RAGVNLRSNADN
-1004 EALLNQM
+1004 EALLQ
-1011 QFTAFR
+1011 QARFTAFR

-1040 PQSVIDQFSKDR
+1040 PQSVIEKLLKDH

-1063 PWGLLS
+1063 PWTLLS
-1069 ATESGGEIPVLG
+1069 AQEPGGEIPVLG

-1093 IGSTL
+1093 IGSTI
-1098 EVEDANRRKQ
+1098 EIADSNRRPQ

-1148 VDPAIAS
+1148 VDPALAS
-1155 QVTTLLETDLADA
+1155 QVTTLLESDLADS

-1255 SLAAAVAM
+1255 SVAAAVAM
-1263 APHLLSIGADVSWPG
+1263 APHLLSIGADVSWPS
-1278 LGLTILA
+1278 LGLTILV

-1295 AAVREVERLPMLMA
+1295 AAVREVARLPMLMA

>member
-1 MFTRQTFW
+1 M
-9 LSTLRHFARSSFA
+9 RSS
-22 VIIGVA
+22 
-28 LATAVICGALIV
+28 
-40 GDSVRGSLETLSLER
+40 
-55 LGGVDQVV
+55 
-63 RGPRFFRQD
+63 
-72 LAAEL
+72 
-77 AEAWQDEIGT
+77 
-87 VAPAIL
+87 
-93 VTGSVQTGQIKSATS
+93 
-108 RRAGHVEV
+108 
-116 YGVDA
+116 
-121 AFWKLA
+121 
-127 GVDPPGA
+127 
-134 GLGISRRLAEQLE
+134 
-147 LKVGDKASVIVEI
+147 
-160 PATIPRDALLGE
+160 
-172 RDETVV
+172 
-178 ELPTQVSRIFS
+178 
-189 DQEMPGRFGLNPSQ
+189 
-203 QLPLNAFVD
+203 
-212 LEELQTQLNLQ
+212 
-223 HVPASARRK
+223 
-232 EPEKPARINALLLGK
+232 
-247 SRVAFRSAKE
+247 
-257 RAFAE
+257 
-262 RKTTNLARDEAAA
+262 
-275 LIAKLNGSNI
+275 
-285 PTESSPHPGGM
+285 
-296 PDISRW
+296 
-302 LSAATPPV
+302 
-310 KSPLSRALHPGGMPE
+310 
-325 DFAADER
+325 
-332 ERLPKSPKT
+332 
-341 SDIWRHTAVAIPAAI
+341 
-356 PPGWSVPGDSS
+356 
-367 IGGVAALNHRLMAM
+367 GGVAALNHRLMAV
-381 TPPGSVM
+381 TPPGSGA
-388 WKQFAVGAVSLEEQ
+388 WRLLAVERQSLDQQ
-402 LANAPELASR
+402 LANDPALASR
-412 LTTEL
+412 LTSDL
-417 HRKLTMQDLS
+417 HRHLTMQDLS
-427 LRLVPNEAHR
+427 LRLVSNEAHG

-447 IDDGTIAA
+447 IDEGTITA
-455 AEKVA
+455 AENVA
-460 KNRGWATS
+460 KNHGWATS
-468 PVLVSLLTEIENPKD
+468 PVLVSLLTEIENSRD

-490 PISGGVGEA
+490 PISAGVGESSSR
-499 AAGAF
+499 GAF
-504 EALEFASGSAPKSV
+504 ESLDFASGVAPQTK
-518 DEIAINDWLAE
+518 DEIAISDWLAE
-529 DLAVSVGDSVTL
+529 DLAVAIGDWVTL

-551 LPELTRSAKICGIV
+551 LPELTRTAQICGIV
-565 KLAGAGADPG
+565 KLAGVGADPG
-575 LTPYVAGIS
+575 LTPYVPGIS
-584 DAEDPTKWREPFPLR
+584 DAEDPTKWREPFPLK

-609 FWKPFRTTPKVF
+609 FWKPHRTTPKVF

-633 RYGNHTSLRIAP
+633 RYGNRTSLRIAP
-645 PAGVSLDDFAKT
+645 PAGVSLHEFAKT
-657 FETAWL
+657 YEDAWL
-663 ASLDS
+663 AGLDP

-677 VKLRGLVAARG
+677 VKLRGLMAARG
-688 TTDFTGLFM
+688 TTDFTGLFI

-725 FGVLMGVG
+725 FGVLLGVG
-733 WTSQSVGRQV
+733 WTSRSVGRQV
-743 LTQGVALAAIGGLL
+743 LTQGMTLAAIGGLL
-757 GIIGGVVYA
+757 GIVGGVLYA
-766 GVMIYGLT
+766 GVMIHGLT

-787 LHVKAGSL
+787 LHVRAGSL
-795 ITGWLIAVVISTLM
+795 VTGWLIAVVISTLM

-829 GLDQPVTLG
+829 GLS
-838 QGGSRRPWVTWTAT
+838 GSTMVGPGSHRGRRVMQVST
-852 GISGVLLVTGVLGL
+852 GISAVLLVAGVLGL

-877 MRTFAFFVGGLSA
+877 VRTVAFFVGGLSA
-890 LVASLTGFARWLAAD
+890 LVASLSAFARWLAAD
-905 RTVAV
+905 STAAV
-910 RGRGMRALATLAIRN
+910 RGRGWRALATLAIRN
-925 AARNHS
+925 AARNRS

-956 PAVEAPRRDSGNGG
+956 PAVETPRRDSGNGG

-992 KAGVNLRSKVEN
+992 KAGVNLRSQPDHEV
-1004 EALLNQM
+1004 LLKQT

-1017 MKPGENASCL
+1017 MQPGENASCL
-1027 NLYQTQLPTLLGV
+1027 NLYQTQLPTILGV
-1040 PQSVIDQFSKDR
+1040 PQSVIEKLSKDH

-1063 PWGLLS
+1063 PWTLLS
-1069 ATESGGEIPVLG
+1069 AKEPGGEIPVLG

-1093 IGSTL
+1093 IGSSL
-1098 EVEDANRRKQ
+1098 EVTDSNRRPQ

-1155 QVTTLLETDLADA
+1155 KVTTLLETDLADS

-1223 ALLRAVGYTTSML
+1223 ALLRAVGYTTAML

-1255 SLAAAVAM
+1255 SVAAAVAM

-1295 AAVREVERLPMLMA
+1295 AAVREVARLPMLMA